1 MVQGNREHCRVRAVP
16 RNLATS
22 SEDADG
28 LEKSRLSMRQLPSFV
43 FAELKNCE
51 LFWVG
56 EKKSHQAI

>member
-16 RNLATS
+16 RDLATS

-56 EKKSHQAI
+56 EGQQT